1 MTTRRGRPPKEPEDK
16 RTEMVSVPMTET
28 EKAAVDAAAEAS
40 GVKLAAWARDVMLR
54 AAKRKAA
61 SGERGS

>member
-1 MTTRRGRPPKEPEDK
+1 MLGVPL
-16 RTEMVSVPMTET
+16 TEA
-28 EKAAVDAAAEAS
+28 EKAAIEAAAEAS
-40 GVKLAAWARDVMLR
+40 GVKPAAWGRDVMLR